1 MAMTVRTDDMTLG
14 VLQGGVP
21 SRVIGRSPALVW
33 SAVAVFALLTWAGAR
48 IAVPLPFT
56 PVPGTLQT
64 LAVLLAGLFLGA
76 RAGAA
81 SQVVYL
87 SIGLAGIP
95 VFALPGAG
103 PGYLLGPTGG
113 YLLGFAVAAWVTGS
127 ISARGSAGQGLRAG
141 GTTKA
146 GHILRVVIAL
156 LAGSA
161 VIHASG
167 LAWLTLQVGGS
178 FSSAWA
184 LAPMPFALFD
194 LTKIV
199 LAAAVYFGAVRLGR
213 AIGSPWSRA
222 S

>member
-1 MAMTVRTDDMTLG
+1 MAMTARTDDMTLS
-14 VLQGGVP
+14 VLQGGAP
-21 SRVIGRSPALVW
+21 SRVIGRSPAVVW
-33 SAVAVFALLTWAGAR
+33 SAVAGFALLTWAGAR

-81 SQVVYL
+81 SQVLYL
-87 SIGLAGIP
+87 SVGLAGIP

-113 YLLGFAVAAWVTGS
+113 YLLGFALAAWVTGW
-127 ISARGSAGQGLRAG
+127 ISGGGSAAQGRKGGDTVRAP
-141 GTTKA
+141 
-146 GHILRVVIAL
+146 RVVRVVAAL
-156 LAGSA
+156 LTGSA

-167 LAWLTLQVGGS
+167 LAWLTVQTGGS

>member
-1 MAMTVRTDDMTLG
+1 MTTRTDDMKLG
-14 VLQGGVP
+14 ALQGGSELP
-21 SRVIGRSPALVW
+21 RAIGRSPAVIW
-33 SAVAVFALLTWAGAR
+33 PAVAGFALLTWAGAR

-64 LAVLLAGLFLGA
+64 LAVLLAGLLLGA

-81 SQVVYL
+81 SQILYL

-113 YLLGFAVAAWVTGS
+113 YLLGFALAAWVTGS
-127 ISARGSAGQGLRAG
+127 ISGRASADTGKRSGDPAAARRLA
-141 GTTKA
+141 
-146 GHILRVVIAL
+146 RVVLAL
-156 LAGSA
+156 VAGSA

-167 LAWLTLQVGGS
+167 LAWLTLQMGGS
-178 FSSAWA
+178 LSSAWA

-213 AIGSPWSRA
+213 VIGSPWSRA